1 MRIALFHSTL
11 PSPTRKVGG
20 VEVVVH
26 RLANHL
32 VSAGHEVTVFSL
44 SPRPSDALYAHEHL
58 FAEWPRLRTHPL
70 LRMFVLPLLLNLVS
84 FRGFDVVHFHGDDWG
99 YLRRR
104 PPSVRT
110 MHGSAREEART
121 AASWKRRL
129 TQWLLYPLEQ
139 LSARLAS
146 LSLAVG
152 PKTARLYP
160 HTVLVNNGV
169 DVDRFRPGPKS
180 PLPSILFVGTWAG
193 RKRGAFLF
201 DVFRKE
207 VLPKVPAATLT
218 MVSDSVSDDCAAHP
232 SVEHHAYVSDED
244 LARFYRE
251 SWVFAFPSTYE
262 GFGLPYIEAL
272 ASGTAVLSSPN
283 DGAQY
288 VLDEGAY
295 GCIVPDAQFGAALTA
310 LLRDAEARGDLERK
324 GPVRAETFAWT
335 TVARTHEHLYAAARH
350 GRPIST
356 YLAGAS
362 HAPDA
367 PPSSLSHS

>member
-32 VSAGHEVTVFSL
+32 VSAGHDVTVFSL
-44 SPRPSDALYAHEHL
+44 SSRPTDALYNHEQL
-58 FAEWPRLRTHPL
+58 FPNWPRLRTHPF
-70 LRMFVLPLLLNLVS
+70 LRMFVLPLLLNMVS
-84 FRGFDVVHFHGDDWG
+84 FRNFDVVHFHGDDWG
-99 YLRRR
+99 YLRRST
-104 PPSVRT
+104 PSVRT

-121 AASWKRRL
+121 ASSWKRRL
-129 TQWLLYPLEQ
+129 TQWVLYPLEH

-160 HTVLVNNGV
+160 RTLLINNGV
-169 DVDRFRPGPKS
+169 DLDRFRPGPKS
-180 PLPSILFVGTWAG
+180 PLPSILFVGTWTG

-201 DVFRKE
+201 DVFRNE
-207 VLPKVPAATLT
+207 VLPHIPSATLT
-218 MVSDSVSDDCAAHP
+218 MVCDHVSDECAAHP
-232 SVEHHAYVSDED
+232 SIEHRAYVSDEE
-244 LARFYRE
+244 LSQFYRE

-262 GFGLPYIEAL
+262 GFGLPYVEAL

-288 VLDEGAY
+288 VLDEGTY
-295 GCIVPDAQFGAALTA
+295 GRIVPDAQFGTTLTD
-310 LLRDAEARGDLERK
+310 LLRDGEARTELERR
-324 GPVRAETFAWT
+324 GLARAETFAWP
-335 TVARTHEHLYAAARH
+335 TVVRTHEQLYAATRNGHPVSAQSAPAAR
-350 GRPIST
+350 
-356 YLAGAS
+356 AS
-362 HAPDA
+362 DL
-367 PPSSLSHS
+367 PSSPLPHS

>member
-1 MRIALFHSTL
+1 
-11 PSPTRKVGG
+11 

-32 VSAGHEVTVFSL
+32 VLTGHDVTVFSL
-44 SPRPSDALYAHEHL
+44 SARPDDALYAHQHL
-58 FAEWPRLRTHPL
+58 FSEWPSLRTHSL

-84 FRGFDVVHFHGDDWG
+84 FRDFDVVHFHGDDWG

-104 PPSVRT
+104 TPSVRT

-121 AASWKRRL
+121 ATSWKRRL
-129 TQWLLYPLEQ
+129 AQWLLYPLEQ
-139 LSARLAS
+139 LSTRLAS

-160 HTVLVNNGV
+160 QTVLVNNGV
-169 DVDRFRPGPKS
+169 DVARFRPGPKS

-201 DVFRKE
+201 DVFRNE
-207 VLPKVPAATLT
+207 VLPNVPTATLT
-218 MVSDSVSDDCAAHP
+218 MVSDHVSDDCAAHP
-232 SVEHHAYVSDED
+232 SVEHYAYVSDED

-262 GFGLPYIEAL
+262 GFGLPYVESL

-283 DGAQY
+283 DGAEY
-288 VLDEGAY
+288 VLDAGAY
-295 GCIVPDAQFGAALTA
+295 GRIVPDAQFGTALTT
-310 LLRDAEARGDLERK
+310 LLRDAEARAEFERQ
-324 GPVRAETFAWT
+324 GPVRAETFSWT
-335 TVARTHEHLYAAARH
+335 TVARTHEYLYAAAQN
-350 GRPIST
+350 GRPV
-356 YLAGAS
+356 LNQPAGAP
-362 HAPDA
+362 HASDA
-367 PPSSLSHS
+367 PSSVLPHS